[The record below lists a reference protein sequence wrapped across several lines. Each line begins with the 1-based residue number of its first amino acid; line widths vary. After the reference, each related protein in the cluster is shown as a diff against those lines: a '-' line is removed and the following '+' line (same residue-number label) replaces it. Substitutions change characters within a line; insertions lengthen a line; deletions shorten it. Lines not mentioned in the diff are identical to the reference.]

1 MTRATSDPTAKR
13 PKPQKPAEKPARSR
27 ARSEADREAKRRLIL
42 DAALDVFSE
51 RGFADARLDDVAA
64 RAGVAK
70 GTVYL
75 YVPSKEALF
84 EELVRTGIAAP
95 VQEMQARVLASD
107 MPTEALLRMLF
118 GFVLREVLG
127 TRRREIA
134 RLVLSE
140 ATRFPDIAALYH
152 REVVSRGLSLLRHI
166 AERARA
172 RGEFA
177 SDEIARF
184 PHLVFAPALLALVW
198 KTLFE
203 RFDPLDAEAMLDAHV
218 TIIMRAMRAAARTA
232 P

>member
-1 MTRATSDPTAKR
+1 MT
-13 PKPQKPAEKPARSR
+13 KPVTLHKTPRSR
-27 ARSEADREAKRRLIL
+27 ARSDEAREAKRRLIL
-42 DAALDVFSE
+42 DAALDVFAE
-51 RGFADARLDDVAA
+51 RGFAEARLEDVAA

-75 YVPSKEALF
+75 YVSSKDALF

-95 VQEMQARVLASD
+95 VQELQARVLASD

-118 GFVLREVLG
+118 AFVAREVLG
-127 TRRREIA
+127 TKRREIA

-140 ATRFPDIAALYH
+140 ANRFPNIAALYH
-152 REVVSRGLSLLRHI
+152 REVVTRGLSLLRHI
-166 AERARA
+166 AQRAIE

-184 PHLVFAPALLALVW
+184 PHLVFAPALLALIW
-198 KTLFE
+198 KTLFD

-218 TIIMRAMRAAARTA
+218 SIIMRAMKAVS
-232 P
+232 

>member
-1 MTRATSDPTAKR
+1 MN
-13 PKPQKPAEKPARSR
+13 KPVANQKSRKTQQSR
-27 ARSEADREAKRRLIL
+27 ARSDEAREAKRQLIL
-42 DAALDVFSE
+42 DAALDVFAE
-51 RGFADARLDDVAA
+51 RGFADARLEDVAA

-75 YVPSKEALF
+75 YVSSKEALF

-118 GFVLREVLG
+118 AFVLREVLG
-127 TRRREIA
+127 TKRREIA

-140 ATRFPDIAALYH
+140 ASRFPKIAALYH
-152 REVVSRGLSLLRHI
+152 REVVTRGVALMRHI
-166 AERARA
+166 AQRAIA

-203 RFDPLDAEAMLDAHV
+203 RFDPLDAEGMLDAHV
-218 TIIMRAMRAAARTA
+218 TVIMRAMKAAS
-232 P
+232 